1 MNSADWIEQFCSDSD
16 RSVRGQ
22 YVFLNRGP
30 AVGRMVMRAIWSGVL
45 IAASTAI
52 GMTDV
57 YAQGIEYGKNDY
69 VKFCVQCHGETGKG
83 DGKFAKSLKR
93 PPGDLTKLSENNG
106 GVFPTLRIY
115 DVIDGRVEIMDHGKR
130 DMPVWGNVFTDELTA
145 RLPRDSM
152 SKESSDYHVRRRIL
166 SIIEYISTLQGK

>member
-1 MNSADWIEQFCSDSD
+1 
-16 RSVRGQ
+16 
-22 YVFLNRGP
+22 
-30 AVGRMVMRAIWSGVL
+30 MRAIWSGVL

-83 DGKFAKSLKR
+83 DGRFAKSLKR

-106 GVFPTLRIY
+106 GVCPSARIY
-115 DVIDGRVEIMDHGKR
+115 DVIDGRV
-130 DMPVWGNVFTDELTA
+130 LT
-145 RLPRDSM
+145 RLPQFGQGNQFEINENSVVWVGTFGTTKAIVY
-152 SKESSDYHVRRRIL
+152 SRIL
-166 SIIEYISTLQGK
+166 DESDNVAS